1 VPPYTDRD
9 LEERLLTWDLIQPGM
24 FETMIEKRSVKIRER
39 AEQFFGRSID
49 EVDALFS
56 WVGVIFHAKWPKPNK
71 PVTKG
76 NKKLMGS
83 KTWELKEFSEHT
95 FHPLEFERY

>member
-56 WVGVIFHAKWPKPNK
+56 
-71 PVTKG
+71 
-76 NKKLMGS
+76 
-83 KTWELKEFSEHT
+83 
-95 FHPLEFERY
+95 